1 MQFQIYICHLIQ
13 INQWTY
19 LAGKIMKIK
28 IKLEHKH
35 GFSSK
40 LNKLARKTAIK
51 IENRDITEKITLT
64 L

>member
-1 MQFQIYICHLIQ
+1 
-13 INQWTY
+13 
-19 LAGKIMKIK
+19 MKIK

-51 IENRDITEKITLT
+51 IENRDITEEITLT